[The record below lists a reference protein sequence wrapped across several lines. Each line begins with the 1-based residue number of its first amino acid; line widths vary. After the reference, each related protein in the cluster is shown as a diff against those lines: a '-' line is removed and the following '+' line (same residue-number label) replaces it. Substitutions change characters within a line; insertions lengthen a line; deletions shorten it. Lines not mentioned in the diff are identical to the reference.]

1 MTRQAR
7 DKQKKTDVKSFSFP
21 EQEQQHELACDVVLD
36 GLGRGVADGA
46 VQRQSLAVLR
56 DGGHLCDLNG
66 QFIRAVDGLGADDSA
81 DHAAYAGGAGKE
93 AEAEGEEEEESL
105 GRTSGGGGGS
115 SSSSSFASQLK
126 AAAKAAAELAGV
138 HNPAQGGLG
147 EWRHI
152 TFVAS
157 LSWQIV
163 VFQANCGRV
172 THSKRVLCTVA
183 LVGSGGGAPAHL
195 ASTLAGK

>member
-1 MTRQAR
+1 M
-7 DKQKKTDVKSFSFP
+7 FSFP

-93 AEAEGEEEEESL
+93 AEAEGVEEEEEESL

-147 EWRHI
+147 EWRRI
-152 TFVAS
+152 TFVPS
-157 LSWQIV
+157 LSWQII
-163 VFQANCGRV
+163 VFQTSLSWQIIVFQTNCSQGDSFETRV
-172 THSKRVLCTVA
+172 VYGCFSRQWRRRTSPSRLCA
-183 LVGSGGGAPAHL
+183 CR
-195 ASTLAGK
+195 